1 MNPDGI
7 ELSGGEAQKLM
18 MARALYKDAPV
29 LVLDEPTAALDPIAE
44 NEVYEQYRRMAAGK
58 TSLFISH
65 RLASTRFCDR
75 IVLLRALFSM
85 DDGFGFYFLRRGMLT
100 AGYAA
105 YVVLHELV
113 HGVCMK
119 YFSGA
124 PVRYGFTG
132 LYAYARS
139 EAYFTKKRYFI
150 IALAPVA
157 VWGVVLL
164 ALCMLVPAP
173 WFWTVYLIQI
183 GNIAGAAGDFY
194 VVWRFAAMPPDI
206 LVRDAGVDM
215 TVYSR
220 GRKVQAQ

>member
-1 MNPDGI
+1 MRGTLTLPDGYA
-7 ELSGGEAQKLM
+7 GAVQHRPGQKD
-18 MARALYKDAPV
+18 K
-29 LVLDEPTAALDPIAE
+29 
-44 NEVYEQYRRMAAGK
+44 
-58 TSLFISH
+58 
-65 RLASTRFCDR
+65 RLALLINGLALLIALPLVFLGNR
-75 IVLLRALFSM
+75 IVPLRTLFSM
-85 DDGFGFYFLRRGMLT
+85 DDGFGFYFLRLGMLT

-220 GRKVQAQ
+220 GVKYRLNDICGGSICVLPPLFLRTGLDFYLLQV

>member
-1 MNPDGI
+1 
-7 ELSGGEAQKLM
+7 
-18 MARALYKDAPV
+18 
-29 LVLDEPTAALDPIAE
+29 
-44 NEVYEQYRRMAAGK
+44 
-58 TSLFISH
+58 
-65 RLASTRFCDR
+65 
-75 IVLLRALFSM
+75 M
-85 DDGFGFYFLRRGMLT
+85 DDGFGFYFLRLGMLT

-124 PVRYGFTG
+124 PCALRFTG
-132 LYAYARS
+132 LYAYAGS

-173 WFWTVYLIQI
+173 WFWT
-183 GNIAGAAGDFY
+183 G
-194 VVWRFAAMPPDI
+194 RFDPD
-206 LVRDAGVDM
+206 RQH
-215 TVYSR
+215 R
-220 GRKVQAQ
+220 GRGRRLLCGMALCRNATGHSCAGRGSGNT

>member
-1 MNPDGI
+1 MRGTLTLPDGYAGLCSI
-7 ELSGGEAQKLM
+7 DLQKD
-18 MARALYKDAPV
+18 K
-29 LVLDEPTAALDPIAE
+29 
-44 NEVYEQYRRMAAGK
+44 
-58 TSLFISH
+58 
-65 RLASTRFCDR
+65 RLALLINGLALLIALPLVFLGNR
-75 IVLLRALFSM
+75 IVPLRTLFSM
-85 DDGFGFYFLRRGMLT
+85 DDGFGFYFLRLGMLT

-132 LYAYARS
+132 LYAYAGS

-164 ALCMLVPAP
+164 ALFVCDGLYSAAHPNQGKGISASSAVMQDAQGTGDAQNAEEAQNVKDA
-173 WFWTVYLIQI
+173 QD
-183 GNIAGAAGDFY
+183 AEDAQDAAG
-194 VVWRFAAMPPDI
+194 
-206 LVRDAGVDM
+206 GG
-215 TVYSR
+215 R
-220 GRKVQAQ
+220 GA

>member
-1 MNPDGI
+1 MRGTLTLPDGYAGLCSI
-7 ELSGGEAQKLM
+7 DLQKD
-18 MARALYKDAPV
+18 K
-29 LVLDEPTAALDPIAE
+29 
-44 NEVYEQYRRMAAGK
+44 
-58 TSLFISH
+58 
-65 RLASTRFCDR
+65 RLALLINGLALLIALPLVFLGNR
-75 IVLLRALFSM
+75 IVPLRTLFSM
-85 DDGFGFYFLRRGMLT
+85 DDGFGFYFLRLGMLT

-124 PVRYGFTG
+124 PVRYGFTV

-173 WFWTVYLIQI
+173 WFWTVYLI
-183 GNIAGAAGDFY
+183 
-194 VVWRFAAMPPDI
+194 
-206 LVRDAGVDM
+206 
-215 TVYSR
+215 
-220 GRKVQAQ
+220 

>member
-1 MNPDGI
+1 MRGTLTLPDGYAGLCSI
-7 ELSGGEAQKLM
+7 DLQKD
-18 MARALYKDAPV
+18 K
-29 LVLDEPTAALDPIAE
+29 
-44 NEVYEQYRRMAAGK
+44 
-58 TSLFISH
+58 
-65 RLASTRFCDR
+65 RLALLINGLALLINGLPLVFLGNR
-75 IVLLRALFSM
+75 IVPLRTLFSM
-85 DDGFGFYFLRRGMLT
+85 DDGFGFYFLRLGMLT

-132 LYAYARS
+132 LYAYAGS

-164 ALCMLVPAP
+164 ALFVCDGLYSAAHPNQGKGISASSAVMQDAQG
-173 WFWTVYLIQI
+173 TGDAQEMDSSTG
-183 GNIAGAAGDFY
+183 GNF
-194 VVWRFAAMPPDI
+194 
-206 LVRDAGVDM
+206 
-215 TVYSR
+215 
-220 GRKVQAQ
+220 